1 MVEDKIKE
9 IVEQAIAEEGDL
21 FLVDV
26 KIKGNSGNQKVIVF
40 IDGDNGISIDQC
52 SKVSRFL
59 GGEIEETDLIEGKYT
74 LEVSSPGLDFPITL
88 HRQYLKNVGR
98 SLSVELVEGE
108 KVEGELIEVKSDSI
122 VLGKDDRELAFKEIK
137 QSKVIVSFK

>member
-1 MVEDKIKE
+1 MVEDKIKG
-9 IVEQAIAEEGDL
+9 IVEQAITEEGDL

-26 KIKGNSGNQKVIVF
+26 KIKGNPGNQKVIVF

-59 GGEIEETDLIEGKYT
+59 GGEIEEKDLIGGKYT

-88 HRQYLKNVGR
+88 YRQYLKNVGR
-98 SLSVELVEGE
+98 SLSVELMEGE
-108 KVEGELIEVKSDSI
+108 KVEGELKEVKSDSI
-122 VLGKDDRELAFKEIK
+122 VIGKDDRELVFKEIK